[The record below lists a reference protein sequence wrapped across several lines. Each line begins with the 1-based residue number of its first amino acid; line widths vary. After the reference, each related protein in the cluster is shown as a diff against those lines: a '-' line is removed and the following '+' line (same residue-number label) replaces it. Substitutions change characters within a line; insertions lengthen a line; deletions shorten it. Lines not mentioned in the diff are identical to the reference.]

1 MAVTLWSIWH
11 IKNQLIFEGKTA
23 NPHDTLMT
31 CNALINRY
39 SSVFCKEE
47 ARHQRVYSAQPV
59 EPKRVRDW
67 QIIIIIAGHNQGHDR
82 ICLYSISPFFFF
94 KGKTYVAS

>member
-11 IKNQLIFEGKTA
+11 SKNQLLFEGKTL

-31 CNALINRY
+31 CNALINKY

-47 ARHQRVYSAQPV
+47 ARHQRTYSAQLV
-59 EPKRVRDW
+59 ELKKVRDW
-67 QIIIIIAGHNQGHDR
+67 QIIIIIVGNNRKKH
-82 ICLYSISPFFFF
+82 
-94 KGKTYVAS
+94 